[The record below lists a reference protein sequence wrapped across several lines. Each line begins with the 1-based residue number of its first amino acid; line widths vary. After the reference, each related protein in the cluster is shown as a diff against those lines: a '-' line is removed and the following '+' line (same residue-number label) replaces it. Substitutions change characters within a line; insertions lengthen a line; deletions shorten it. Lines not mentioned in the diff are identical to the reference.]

1 MSSGSP
7 TTLADVAKSA
17 ADLLGPM
24 AKSGMEMLGAVKLPS
39 KGCGCGCEIPPPCWM
54 PQPLGDVLT
63 KTCAGSKAVIRLHIV
78 NCGIQA
84 RKITA
89 DPTNKAVSVAPASLN
104 LGPLEEGEIVLSW
117 EVPAAA
123 TKGQTQKSLVRI
135 HGCKEWYFR
144 WTVEVADGECAATDI
159 EIEDCPDL
167 IHHWYD
173 HFYCP
178 RPCLG
183 GTSLSSVPGSVSHG

>member
-24 AKSGMEMLGAVKLPS
+24 AKTGMGMLGAVKLPS

-54 PQPLGDVLT
+54 PQPLGDVLS
-63 KTCAGSKAVIRLHIV
+63 KTCAGSKAVIRLHVV

-89 DPTNKAVSVAPASLN
+89 EPTNKAVSVAPASLT

-144 WTVEVADGECAATDI
+144 WTVEVADGECAAVDI
-159 EIEDCPDL
+159 DIEDCPDL

-183 GTSLSSVPGSVSHG
+183 GTGRTAGTGTVSHG